1 MLLSALS
8 ATVLLVPS
16 ALGAVVW
23 DGRFNDYSTAAD
35 FDKWSWSN
43 QVGTYQTYI
52 YGNLHVCVPFSHK
65 TAVTEDLLTR
75 ARKLHPGIPSGRTT
89 GEKQGVKVKITGN
102 SVWNGGTMLRL
113 VFLCELS
120 NCYLLCD
127 YRSELIPQTTASLSG
142 HLYYHVSL
150 QIPTVNP
157 PDPNY
162 EHQIVF
168 WEGHYAD
175 IKYGQLS
182 GQNGVADVLRVI
194 TGGKTIWSVTPV
206 KGTWYNF
213 ILETGSPGGL
223 WVSTGSSPLTKV
235 YSGSLNG
242 NGGTDWHVGILRLP
256 NGNTNTITEENIYYS
271 GVYVENSGPTTTP

>member
-1 MLLSALS
+1 MLLPLLSA
-8 ATVLLVPS
+8 AAVLAPS
-16 ALGAVVW
+16 VLGAIVW
-23 DGRFNDYSTAAD
+23 DGRFNNYSTATD

-43 QVGTYQTYI
+43 QVGAYQT
-52 YGNLHVCVPFSHK
+52 
-65 TAVTEDLLTR
+65 
-75 ARKLHPGIPSGRTT
+75 
-89 GEKQGVKVKITGN
+89 
-102 SVWNGGTMLRL
+102 
-113 VFLCELS
+113 
-120 NCYLLCD
+120 
-127 YRSELIPQTTASLSG
+127 SELIPQTTASLSG
-142 HLYYHVSL
+142 HLYFHVSL

-175 IKYGQLS
+175 IKYGQLA

-223 WVSTGSSPLTKV
+223 WVSTGGSALTKV
-235 YSGSLNG
+235 YTGSLNG
-242 NGGTDWHVGILRLP
+242 NGGTDWHIGALRLP

-271 GVYVENSGPTTTP
+271 GVYVEDSGPTTTP

>member
-8 ATVLLVPS
+8 AAVLLVPS

-23 DGRFNDYSTAAD
+23 DGRLNDYSSATD
-35 FDKWSWSN
+35 FDKWSWSS

-52 YGNLHVCVPFSHK
+52 YGNQHGEKASSWYTLGSQYKNPASMLYTLKFNAYQILKETFVCV
-65 TAVTEDLLTR
+65 A
-75 ARKLHPGIPSGRTT
+75 T
-89 GEKQGVKVKITGN
+89 GQKQGVK
-102 SVWNGGTMLRL
+102 
-113 VFLCELS
+113 
-120 NCYLLCD
+120 
-127 YRSELIPQTTASLSG
+127 TTASLSG

-157 PDPNY
+157 PSPDY

-175 IKYGQLS
+175 IKYGRLS
-182 GQNGVADVLRVI
+182 GQTGNGDVLQVI

-223 WVSTGSSPLTKV
+223 WVSTGSAKLTKV

-242 NGGTDWHVGILRLP
+242 NGGTDWHVGMLRLP

>member
-1 MLLSALS
+1 MLLPSLS
-8 ATVLLVPS
+8 AAVLLAPS
-16 ALGAVVW
+16 VLGGIVW
-23 DGRFNDYSTAAD
+23 DGRFNNYSTATD
-35 FDKWSWSN
+35 FDKWSWSS
-43 QVGTYQTYI
+43 QVGAYQTYI
-52 YGNLHVCVPFSHK
+52 YGNLHGEKASSWYTLGSQYKNPATT
-65 TAVTEDLLTR
+65 TA
-75 ARKLHPGIPSGRTT
+75 
-89 GEKQGVKVKITGN
+89 KQGVKVKINAN
-102 SVWNGGTMLRL
+102 SIWNGGTML
-113 VFLCELS
+113 
-120 NCYLLCD
+120 
-127 YRSELIPQTTASLSG
+127 RSELIPQTTSSLSG
-142 HLYYHVSL
+142 HLLVLATPSKSETDSRFLRYFHVSL

-175 IKYGQLS
+175 IKYGQLA

-223 WVSTGSSPLTKV
+223 WVSTGGNALTKV

-242 NGGTDWHVGILRLP
+242 NGGTDWHIGALRLP

-271 GVYVENSGPTTTP
+271 GVYVEDSGPTTTP

>member
-8 ATVLLVPS
+8 AAVLLVPS

-23 DGRFNDYSTAAD
+23 DGRLNDYSSATD
-35 FDKWSWSN
+35 FDKWSWSS

-52 YGNLHVCVPFSHK
+52 YGNQHGEKASSWYTLGSQYKNP
-65 TAVTEDLLTR
+65 A
-75 ARKLHPGIPSGRTT
+75 TT
-89 GEKQGVKVKITGN
+89 GQKQGVKVKITGN
-102 SVWNGGTMLRL
+102 SVWNGGTML
-113 VFLCELS
+113 
-120 NCYLLCD
+120 
-127 YRSELIPQTTASLSG
+127 RSELIPQTTASLSG

-157 PDPNY
+157 PSPDY

-175 IKYGQLS
+175 IKYGRLS
-182 GQNGVADVLRVI
+182 GQTGNGDVLQVI

-223 WVSTGSSPLTKV
+223 WVSTGSAKLTKV

-242 NGGTDWHVGILRLP
+242 NGGTDWHVGMLRLP
-256 NGNTNTITEENIYYS
+256 NGNTNTITEENIYYR
-271 GVYVENSGPTTTP
+271 

>member
-1 MLLSALS
+1 MLLSVASAVALL
-8 ATVLLVPS
+8 APS

-23 DGRFNDYSTAAD
+23 DGRFNNYSSATD
-35 FDKWSWSN
+35 LDKWSWSN
-43 QVGTYQTYI
+43 QVGQYQTYI
-52 YGNLHVCVPFSHK
+52 YGNLHGEKASSWYTLGSQYKNPATT
-65 TAVTEDLLTR
+65 TA
-75 ARKLHPGIPSGRTT
+75 
-89 GEKQGVKVKITGN
+89 KQGVKVKITAN
-102 SVWNGGTMLRL
+102 SIWNGGTML
-113 VFLCELS
+113 
-120 NCYLLCD
+120 
-127 YRSELIPQTTASLSG
+127 RSELIPQTTASLSG

-150 QIPTVNP
+150 QIPTVNA

-194 TGGKTIWSVTPV
+194 TGGKTIWSVTPT

-223 WVSTGSSPLTKV
+223 WVSTGSSQLTKV

-256 NGNTNTITEENIYYS
+256 NGNTNTISEENIYYRQVPLHFTRSHPNKRGLFTYS
-271 GVYVENSGPTTTP
+271 GVYVEDSGPTTSP